1 MKYLKLYAL
10 LALLLSVTLA
20 FTGCNKLQPE
30 EPETPE
36 VPEEPETPEQ
46 VDEIE
51 LPTVKLFEDTLV
63 VRYTTATVFAEV
75 TDNGNDTVT
84 QRGFCYGL
92 QDAITD
98 TVFCGDG
105 IGRFT
110 VMIDSLA
117 PGSTYGLVAFAR
129 NSAGIGVSEKMSFI
143 TLEYGCPEVT
153 TASVTDITETT
164 ALGGGTVFS
173 DGESPVTERGLCWST
188 EPNPTVEGFHMAAG
202 EGLGSYSCDME
213 GLMANTTYYV
223 RAYATNTKGTSYGQ
237 EIHFIT
243 SATPPVLPTVTTGLV
258 TDITLNTAVGHGQ
271 VTADGGAEVTER
283 GLCWG
288 TSPSPDLNGNHA
300 ESGSGIGSFNVSL
313 TGLEVNTTYHVRAY
327 ATNEAGT
334 SYGEDVQFTTEN
346 YAPLQI
352 NTLAVTEITQNSAV
366 CGGEIVSDGGHDI
379 IERGIC
385 WNITG
390 NPTTDH
396 FHAVATENTATFT
409 CPMTGLSTH
418 YTYFVRAYF
427 KTTQGVTYGN
437 EVSFSTLGDLPL
449 VSITDMTLIVSPIVQ
464 FFAKVMGNGG
474 SYVTERGICWGTNPM
489 PTIADNHFADAE
501 AGEGN
506 YSGYVNRLTP
516 RTTYYFRA
524 YAINEEGVG
533 YSEQREIFTDSEL
546 PNGPEGAVK
555 GYFTVGSNKRVRFS
569 KGNLQCRIVDASSS
583 SYQWRFAEHQYDYIG
598 EANANVSSSYP
609 DWFDLFGWGT
619 SGWNCGNTYYQP
631 YERRGGNN
639 GPNFGPLH
647 PNNLT
652 GKFANSDWGVFN
664 AISNG
669 GNTAGQ
675 WRTLTNGEWEYLLND
690 RLYDNGFDCWVKAQ
704 VNQVNGVIV
713 LPDNWNRGYFPLTG
727 YNQWISTTY
736 SDNIISATD
745 WENTFE
751 ALGVVFLP
759 AAGQCQGHEALL
771 MNEQGFYW
779 SSTHDNN
786 FQQYAYDVH
795 FDEQRVLSSVWEYK
809 HYCLSVRLVQDE

>member
-1 MKYLKLYAL
+1 M
-10 LALLLSVTLA
+10 
-20 FTGCNKLQPE
+20 
-30 EPETPE
+30 
-36 VPEEPETPEQ
+36 
-46 VDEIE
+46 
-51 LPTVKLFEDTLV
+51 
-63 VRYTTATVFAEV
+63 
-75 TDNGNDTVT
+75 
-84 QRGFCYGL
+84 
-92 QDAITD
+92 
-98 TVFCGDG
+98 
-105 IGRFT
+105 
-110 VMIDSLA
+110 
-117 PGSTYGLVAFAR
+117 
-129 NSAGIGVSEKMSFI
+129 
-143 TLEYGCPEVT
+143 
-153 TASVTDITETT
+153 
-164 ALGGGTVFS
+164 
-173 DGESPVTERGLCWST
+173 
-188 EPNPTVEGFHMAAG
+188 
-202 EGLGSYSCDME
+202 
-213 GLMANTTYYV
+213 
-223 RAYATNTKGTSYGQ
+223 
-237 EIHFIT
+237 
-243 SATPPVLPTVTTGLV
+243 
-258 TDITLNTAVGHGQ
+258 
-271 VTADGGAEVTER
+271 
-283 GLCWG
+283 
-288 TSPSPDLNGNHA
+288 
-300 ESGSGIGSFNVSL
+300 
-313 TGLEVNTTYHVRAY
+313 
-327 ATNEAGT
+327 
-334 SYGEDVQFTTEN
+334 
-346 YAPLQI
+346 
-352 NTLAVTEITQNSAV
+352 
-366 CGGEIVSDGGHDI
+366 
-379 IERGIC
+379 
-385 WNITG
+385 
-390 NPTTDH
+390 
-396 FHAVATENTATFT
+396 
-409 CPMTGLSTH
+409 
-418 YTYFVRAYF
+418 
-427 KTTQGVTYGN
+427 
-437 EVSFSTLGDLPL
+437 
-449 VSITDMTLIVSPIVQ
+449 
-464 FFAKVMGNGG
+464 
-474 SYVTERGICWGTNPM
+474 
-489 PTIADNHFADAE
+489 
-501 AGEGN
+501 
-506 YSGYVNRLTP
+506 
-516 RTTYYFRA
+516 
-524 YAINEEGVG
+524 G

-546 PNGPEGAVK
+546 PDGPEGAVK

-598 EANANVSSSYP
+598 ETNANVSSSYP

-631 YERRGGNN
+631 YERRGGNY